1 MQQDDRMTAQKVL
14 VQRMTSIV
22 TRLVPD
28 GSGAHLRFINK
39 SRAGLDNLTK
49 DGIEENMD
57 FKPAGGTMIG
67 TNLKRKILE
76 PFIYNVI
83 EQGDVLLR
91 PYLIL
96 IVTDGDPTNEDP
108 SKLKNAIV
116 ECGRRLTDRGYP
128 QEGMRAD
135 CPQPYS
141 ILWRDAYKNY
151 KAVMFLI
158 SQVGQ
163 EENAKRFL
171 DDLEEDAG
179 IDRVLFRTAGGSNL
193 RP

>member
-1 MQQDDRMTAQKVL
+1 MTSQKLL
-14 VQRMTSIV
+14 VQQMISIV

-28 GSGAHLRFINK
+28 NSGAHLRFINK
-39 SRAGLDNLTK
+39 SKAGLDNLNK

-57 FKPAGGTMIG
+57 FRPAGGTMIG
-67 TNLKRKILE
+67 TNLKKKILE

-83 EQGDVLLR
+83 EQGDVLQR

-96 IVTDGDPTNEDP
+96 IVTDGDPNNEDP
-108 SKLKNAIV
+108 STLKNAIV

-128 QEGMRAD
+128 QEGMSAD
-135 CPQPYS
+135 CPQPYLM
-141 ILWRDAYKNY
+141 LWRDAYKHC

-163 EENAKRFL
+163 DNNAKRFL
-171 DDLEEDAG
+171 DDLEGDAG

>member
-39 SRAGLDNLTK
+39 SKAGLDNLTK

-135 CPQPYS
+135 CPQPYLFDIMAGCLQALQS
-141 ILWRDAYKNY
+141 CHVPHQPGWPRGKR
-151 KAVMFLI
+151 KAFPRR
-158 SQVGQ
+158 SRG
-163 EENAKRFL
+163 RC
-171 DDLEEDAG
+171 
-179 IDRVLFRTAGGSNL
+179 RY
-193 RP
+193 